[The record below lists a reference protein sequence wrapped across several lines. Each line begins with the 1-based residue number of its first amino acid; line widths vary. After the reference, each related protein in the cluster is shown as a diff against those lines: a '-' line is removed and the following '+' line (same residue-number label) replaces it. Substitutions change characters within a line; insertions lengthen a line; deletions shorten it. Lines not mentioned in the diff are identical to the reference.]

1 MLSPSKRV
9 LGDYKPPIVKMVE
22 DNSTIN
28 TVKTNYK
35 LHCDVQTVLGV
46 ACVMP
51 LLEAMQCL
59 TKFA

>member
-1 MLSPSKRV
+1 MLSPSKRI
-9 LGDYKPPIVKMVE
+9 LSEYKPLIVKMVE

-28 TVKTNYK
+28 TTRTNYK
-35 LHCDVQTVLGV
+35 LFCDVEMFLRVT
-46 ACVMP
+46 CVMP